1 MLLSRRTLGAM
12 VGDEIPDRVVISALE
27 FAVGIAAAGAKLR
40 PPLAFPVELRPFL
53 KFQKLPAKALR
64 DVRAAVETDEPF
76 RQRIGGVAVA
86 DLVDE
91 AGMLWLKRPD
101 GWLERLT
108 ELAAAER
115 GDDANDLVAELRR
128 AERRREAAEAAT
140 RRALAEVVALR
151 AEVARRGDTSDSSAA
166 EADQLRRERDAARSD
181 SAAHQNETRRT
192 TARVAE
198 AMALVAHLRAELAA
212 MNERAEHAERTRDQV
227 LTARAAGEATAAAAA
242 TSAGLAGAAQ
252 AAAAVSAHADA
263 AAELARELQH
273 LARTISALAPA
284 TARADPGA
292 VVARPARPPRGGK
305 RSERMPIALPGGVY
319 GSSVAATEHLL
330 RTPRVAVFVD
340 GYNVAKL
347 RWPRL
352 ALDEQRERCIET
364 AEDVARRYGT
374 NVTVVFDGA
383 DVPGAAATRRRLV
396 RVRFSSEGVTADD
409 AIREEV
415 TGLSADVPVV
425 VVTNDQAVVT
435 DVRAHGANPVTSDAW
450 LEIATR

>member
-1 MLLSRRTLGAM
+1 M
-12 VGDEIPDRVVISALE
+12 VGDEIPDRVVITALE

-53 KFQKLPAKALR
+53 KFQKLPTKALR
-64 DVRAAVETDEPF
+64 DVRAAVEADVGF
-76 RQRIGGVAVA
+76 RQRIAAVAVA

-91 AGMLWLKRPD
+91 AGMLWLTRPE
-101 GWLERLT
+101 GWVERLT
-108 ELAAAER
+108 ELAAAAA
-115 GDDANDLVAELRR
+115 DDAGDLAVELRR
-128 AERRREAAEAAT
+128 AERRREAAEAAN
-140 RRALAEVVALR
+140 RRTAAELVALR
-151 AEVARRGDTSDSSAA
+151 AELARRGDTSESSAA
-166 EADQLRRERDAARSD
+166 EVEQLRRERDAARAD
-181 SAAHQNETRRT
+181 SAAHQAEARRA
-192 TARVAE
+192 TARLGEATAVA
-198 AMALVAHLRAELAA
+198 AQLRAELAA
-212 MNERAEHAERTRDQV
+212 MNERAAHAERTRDEV
-227 LTARAAGEATAAAAA
+227 LASRAAGEATGAAAA

-252 AAAAVSAHADA
+252 AAAALAAQSDTAAD
-263 AAELARELQH
+263 LARELQH

-284 TARADPGA
+284 SVRIE
-292 VVARPARPPRGGK
+292 VAPPRPTRA
-305 RSERMPIALPGGVY
+305 RSGAPRSTRTPIALPGGVY
-319 GSSVAATEHLL
+319 GSSAAATEHLL

-383 DVPGAAATRRRLV
+383 DVPGAAATRKRLV

-435 DVRAHGANPVTSDAW
+435 DVRAHGANPMTSDAW
-450 LEIATR
+450 LEVATR